1 MCSTRLSVSA
11 KNIQLC
17 AKVLRANIIRGLYMK
32 NIITAVIFSI
42 ALLLTSFNHN
52 GVKDYTIRKVVID
65 AGHGGKDPGT
75 SGKFSKEKDIA
86 LKIALETGNIIKE
99 NIPDVEVIY
108 TRTDDSF
115 PTLRNRSEIAN
126 NNHADLF
133 ISIHCNAAPWSD
145 QVHGTETYVMGIQNT
160 GRNFEVAKREN
171 SVILLEENYED
182 NYQGFDPNSPES
194 YILFSLTQNAFQ
206 ERSITLASK
215 IEEQFKNR
223 VGRRSRGVKQSSLYV
238 LWSTAMPSVLVE
250 TGYLSNA
257 KEEKDLNNE
266 LQQTYI
272 ASGIFRAF
280 RDYKNEIESNN

>member
-1 MCSTRLSVSA
+1 
-11 KNIQLC
+11 
-17 AKVLRANIIRGLYMK
+17 MK
-32 NIITAVIFSI
+32 NIIGIVIFST
-42 ALLLTSFNHN
+42 ALLFMSFNHT

-75 SGKFSKEKDIA
+75 SGQFSREKDIA
-86 LKIALETGNIIKE
+86 LSIALETGATIKE
-99 NIPDVEVIY
+99 YMPDVEVIY
-108 TRTDDSF
+108 TRNDDSF

-133 ISIHCNAAPWSD
+133 ISIHCNSAPWSN
-145 QVHGTETYVMGIQNT
+145 QVHGTETYVMGLQNS

-171 SVILLEENYED
+171 SVILLEENYEE

-206 ERSITLASK
+206 ERSISLASK
-215 IEEQFKNR
+215 VEEQFKNR
-223 VGRRSRGVKQSSLYV
+223 VGRKSRGVKQSSLYV
-238 LWSTAMPSVLVE
+238 LWSTAMPSVLIE

-257 KEEKDLNNE
+257 KEERDLNDK

-280 RDYKNEIESNN
+280 RDYKNELESNN